1 MPDQFELIRLWFSSC
16 RSRAYFHFMRYGLP
30 WPMKGEEGIKEIELR
45 SSIDSVAESQND
57 LACVQYYSVCFIF
70 LPFYFRLQ

>member
-1 MPDQFELIRLWFSSC
+1 
-16 RSRAYFHFMRYGLP
+16 
-30 WPMKGEEGIKEIELR
+30 MKGEEGIKEIELR

-57 LACVQYYSVCFIF
+57 LACVQYYSVCSIF